1 MKFPIHIHIHIHRF
15 SVDIHEYN
23 KTIKMLY
30 KNHRCSHHIQDV
42 LSRYETNVVFLFNS
56 LISGIVTTYSSQVSM

>member
-1 MKFPIHIHIHIHRF
+1 
-15 SVDIHEYN
+15 
-23 KTIKMLY
+23 MLY